1 MSDSPIEKT
10 MRLLEQSRSTAAMTA
25 FVHALQVGSPKIR
38 DSAARAIL
46 RSGSSLGK
54 MELIRQIRKLSPDVL
69 EVMNTADGD
78 MSFPLKQCLLHGD
91 PQQAFMALDAIEV
104 ARLYQNIPM
113 VLEFLRQ
120 ATGEIADRGEQVLG
134 SLVDRLFETR
144 MTARD
149 ARLTITD
156 QCIGKMLQHLSVEL
170 NSFAQCRRPQ
180 AIVEAILI
188 LADSEHPVAR
198 HLMRESAP
206 EWQSLVWEVLAQSK
220 HPGILRFLTKALS
233 VKYLHP
239 KILDIVS
246 GRTDIEFQMTMIRL
260 VPTRM
265 NINQE
270 RNYQLLTGLPWLQPT
285 DELWLSL
292 PDEFHVQLV
301 QLIRLVCFTRS
312 LKLAFAKSIYQHASV
327 EARKSAN
334 DFKHMLRQEEY
345 DACVQHALDSDNAEF
360 EAWGLSQ
367 LRDTNLPD
375 KYRQLVDRLDSPHKI
390 VEDQAREALGRF
402 EVQQA
407 IDFSE
412 SAKPSAGP
420 KIADLLLKVNPFA
433 IQELCREMAN
443 PVRTRRLRA
452 AKAAHFMQLHTEV
465 TPALL
470 ELLQDNDTIVKRVVA
485 EILGDI
491 PTRQVAGRLQELLD
505 DSSPRVR
512 EAAAASL
519 AKITPQLTG
528 SFPNAERS

>member
-1 MSDSPIEKT
+1 MSDAPIEKT

-25 FVHALQVGSPKIR
+25 FVHALQVDSPKIR

-54 MELIRQIRKLSPDVL
+54 MELIRHIRKLSPDVL

-78 MSFPLKQCLLHGD
+78 MTFPLQQCLLHGD
-91 PQQAFMALDAIEV
+91 PEQALMALDAIEV

-113 VLEFLRQ
+113 VLEFLRR
-120 ATGEIADRGEQVLG
+120 ATGEIGDRGEQVLG
-134 SLVDRLFETR
+134 SLVDRLYDTR

-149 ARLTITD
+149 AKLTVTD

-170 NSFAQCRRPQ
+170 NSFAQCRRPH
-180 AIVEAILI
+180 AIVESILI

-198 HLMRESAP
+198 HLIRESAP
-206 EWQSLVWEVLAQSK
+206 EWQALVWDVLAKSK
-220 HPGILRFLTKALS
+220 HPGILRFLTRALS

-246 GRTDIEFQMTMIRL
+246 NRSDIEFQMTMIRL
-260 VPTRM
+260 VPTRV

-270 RNYQLLTGLPWLQPT
+270 RNYQLLTGLPWLQPAA
-285 DELWLSL
+285 ELWLSI
-292 PDEFHVQLV
+292 PEEFHIQLV
-301 QLIRLVCFTRS
+301 QLVRLVCFTRS

-327 EARKSAN
+327 EARKAAN

-345 DACVQHALDSDNAEF
+345 DACVLDALDSDNPEF

-367 LRDTNLPD
+367 IRDTNLPD
-375 KYRQLVDRLDSPHKI
+375 KYRQLVDRLDSPHQI
-390 VEDQAREALGRF
+390 VEDQARETLGRF

-420 KIADLLLKVNPFA
+420 KLAELLLKVNPFA

-452 AKAAHFMQLHTEV
+452 AKAAHFMHLHTQV

-470 ELLQDNDTIVKRVVA
+470 ELLQDNDTILKRVVA
-485 EILGDI
+485 EILADV
-491 PTRQVAGRLQELLD
+491 PTRQVALRLQELLD

-512 EAAAASL
+512 EAALASL
-519 AKITPQLTG
+519 TKINQQLAG
-528 SFPNAERS
+528 SSPNAESS